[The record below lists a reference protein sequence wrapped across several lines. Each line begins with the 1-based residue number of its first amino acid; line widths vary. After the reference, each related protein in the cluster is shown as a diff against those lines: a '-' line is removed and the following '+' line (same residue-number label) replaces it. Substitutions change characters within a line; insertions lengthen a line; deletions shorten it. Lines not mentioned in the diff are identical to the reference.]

1 MHRARAREPRINT
14 PREPEDRAA
23 ARLAVGLLLFVSLLS
38 LFASLTLLQL
48 TSEGTAKRA
57 LGRAVAALTEIDP
70 LLARNYADLQR
81 RAGVAAPG
89 DTLFVTN
96 YPIAVPMRPEQAKT
110 ISKADLRNL
119 LLDRS
124 ADDLYQHGTSVLRDP
139 ASKAGS
145 VGVFSVAG
153 ISDHGLGF
161 LRARNHDILRVL
173 TFVLAGV
180 SLVLAVLLAM
190 LCRGFGRLG
199 AVGLVTFAAAL
210 PITLT
215 GAAVWAYCRANDGPG
230 AEYTK
235 RQFAEIGGGL
245 AWLPIRDGLAFMA
258 LGGVMLVAGIVLGAW
273 SDRRSVPRYDAAP
286 YVP

>member
-1 MHRARAREPRINT
+1 MHRAQARESRIIA
-14 PREPEDRAA
+14 PREPEDRSAGK
-23 ARLAVGLLLFVSLLS
+23 LAVGLLLFLSLVS
-38 LFASLTLLQL
+38 LFASLTLFQL
-48 TSEGTAKRA
+48 TSEGTAKRS
-57 LGRAVAALTEIDP
+57 LRRSVAVLTEIDP
-70 LLARNYADLQR
+70 LLDRNYGDLQQ

-89 DTLFVTN
+89 DALFVTN
-96 YPIAVPMRPEQAKT
+96 YPIAVPMKPEQAKT
-110 ISKADLRNL
+110 ISKADLRAL

-124 ADDLYQHGTSVLRDP
+124 ADDLYQHGTSVLREP

-145 VGVFSVAG
+145 VGIFSVAG

-180 SLVLAVLLAM
+180 SLVLAVLLAL
-190 LCRGFGRLG
+190 LCRGFGRIG

-210 PITLT
+210 PVTLA
-215 GAAVWAYCRANDGPG
+215 GVGVWAYCRANDGSG
-230 AEYTK
+230 VEYTK

-245 AWLPIRDGLAFMA
+245 AWLPIRDGLAFVA
-258 LGGVMLVAGIVLGAW
+258 LGGVMLVAGITLGAW
-273 SDRRSVPRYDAAP
+273 SDRRAVPRYDIPP